1 MAQQAAAASAE
12 LAESSGPAWLRA
24 RIDARAARA
33 AIESTGYVVI
43 DDAVSQDDIAAMRAF
58 WLAEFHRP
66 RVPAPMVWGP
76 YFGEPNGAVFDR
88 SPTHCLYRSFD
99 YLWNAPYDARTR
111 AVALALNRVRNAIV
125 GNEERHGELLNAE
138 RYGVYV
144 TTSYYPPGEGWM
156 WEHGDRMG
164 ELEHWHF
171 ILPLTFRG
179 PDFTVGGLTLVD
191 RAGNRVDVDAL
202 LRPGSVVFY
211 DGRLPHGV
219 SRIVSDRTPPV
230 GRLQM
235 FAIPVLF
242 EPPQSADRLIRAIP
256 IARYVRAKLSAA
268 KRRLRRL
275 AGA

>member
-1 MAQQAAAASAE
+1 MAQGAAIASAATAAASS
-12 LAESSGPAWLRA
+12 LG
-24 RIDARAARA
+24 RIDARSARA
-33 AIESTGYVVI
+33 AIESVGYVVV
-43 DDAVSQDDIAAMRAF
+43 DDVVEVEDIAAMRDF
-58 WLAEFHRP
+58 WLAEFARP
-66 RVPAPMVWGP
+66 HPPAPMVWGP
-76 YFGEPNGAVFDR
+76 YFGEPNGVVFDR

-125 GNEERHGELLNAE
+125 GNEERHGELLNAD

-144 TTSYYPPGEGWM
+144 TTSYYPPGDGWM

-179 PDFTVGGLTLVD
+179 PDFTAGGLTLVD
-191 RAGNRVDVDAL
+191 RAGNRVDVDSR

-242 EPPQSADRLIRAIP
+242 EAPQTADRLIRSIP
-256 IARYVRAKLSAA
+256 LARYARAKLSVA
-268 KRRLRRL
+268 KRRLKRL
-275 AGA
+275 AGR